1 MFGLVVKSRENG
13 EIYITYIIIK
23 YTVIKRKILSKFYI

>member
-1 MFGLVVKSRENG
+1 MFSLVVKSRENG
-13 EIYITYIIIK
+13 EIYITYIIK